1 VEVYKKEKQS
11 MATLKSIEVTECDN
25 ELIGIV
31 VPSGPT
37 ASVELFHF
45 KLGGGITAAPIN
57 YTVPIE
63 GYNVLPSGN
72 YTLLLIGINW
82 AGPAPNPANFKVTLN
97 GPGTVLTYSNP
108 SPAVGVVWTP
118 AGVPFTV

>member
-1 VEVYKKEKQS
+1 
-11 MATLKSIEVTECDN
+11 MTLKSIQVTECDN
-25 ELIGIV
+25 ELIGLV

-37 ASVELFHF
+37 SSVELFHF

-63 GYNVLPSGN
+63 GNNVLPSGN
-72 YTLLLIGINW
+72 YTLFLIGINW

-97 GPGTVLTYSNP
+97 PTSGSATVLTYSNP
-108 SPAVGVVWTP
+108 GPGPGVVWTP

>member
-1 VEVYKKEKQS
+1 
-11 MATLKSIEVTECDN
+11 MATLKSIVVTECDN

-37 ASVELFHF
+37 SSLELFHF
-45 KLGGGITAAPIN
+45 KLGDGAPIN

-63 GYNVLPSGN
+63 GNNVLPSGN
-72 YTLLLIGINW
+72 YTLFLIGINW
-82 AGPAPNPANFKVTLN
+82 AGPAPNPANFTVTVN
-97 GPGTVLTYSNP
+97 YMGTPPKVLTYSNP
-108 SPAVGVVWTP
+108 GPTAGVVWTP